1 MVATLNSK
9 SWIGRNYQEALE
21 VTSGNKVIGYNDAY
35 PVMFLPSDIKIKGS
49 GSINEPY
56 IIKN

>member
-9 SWIGRNYQEALE
+9 SCIGRNYPKALE
-21 VTSGNKVIGYNDAY
+21 VTSGDEVIGYSDAY
-35 PVMFLPSDIKIKGS
+35 PVMFLSSDIKIKDS